1 MAESNRTLKKKK
13 SSAFGWLKKAFTMSE
28 EERAAFEARKN
39 MAYQPYQDSYYKD
52 KSPKFL
58 DGKRLR

>member
-1 MAESNRTLKKKK
+1 VKKKK
-13 SSAFGWLKKAFTMSE
+13 SAFGWFKKAFTMDDD
-28 EERAAFEARKN
+28 ERAAFEARKQMDAPDN
-39 MAYQPYQDSYYKD
+39 YYKD